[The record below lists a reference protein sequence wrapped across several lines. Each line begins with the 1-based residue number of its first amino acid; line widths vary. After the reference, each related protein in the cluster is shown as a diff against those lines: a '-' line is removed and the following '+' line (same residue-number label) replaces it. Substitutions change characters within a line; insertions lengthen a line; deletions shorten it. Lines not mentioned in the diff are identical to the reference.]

1 MLVMN
6 ISKRNVSVNVLVK
19 EKISINISRS
29 IKNVSRNI
37 KVIIKKYLVIEYVSN
52 VSRSVKK

>member
-1 MLVMN
+1 MLVWML
-6 ISKRNVSVNVLVK
+6 IDVLVK

>member
-1 MLVMN
+1 MLVWML
-6 ISKRNVSVNVLVK
+6 IDVLVK

-37 KVIIKKYLVIEYVSN
+37 KTIIKNIYVSN
-52 VSRSVKK
+52 VSRNVKK

>member
-1 MLVMN
+1 MLVWML
-6 ISKRNVSVNVLVK
+6 IDVLVK

-29 IKNVSRNI
+29 ITNVSRNI
-37 KVIIKKYLVIEYVSN
+37 KVIIKQYLVIEYVSN

>member
-1 MLVMN
+1 ML
-6 ISKRNVSVNVLVK
+6 IDVLVK

-37 KVIIKKYLVIEYVSN
+37 KVIVKKYLVIEYASN

>member
-1 MLVMN
+1 MLVWML
-6 ISKRNVSVNVLVK
+6 IDVLVK

-37 KVIIKKYLVIEYVSN
+37 KVIVKKYLVIEYVSN
-52 VSRSVKK
+52 VNRSVKK

>member
-1 MLVMN
+1 MLVWML
-6 ISKRNVSVNVLVK
+6 IDVLVK

-37 KVIIKKYLVIEYVSN
+37 KVIVKKYLVIEYVSN

>member
-1 MLVMN
+1 ML
-6 ISKRNVSVNVLVK
+6 IDVLVK

-37 KVIIKKYLVIEYVSN
+37 KVIVKKYLVIEYVSN